1 MDMGK
6 QLLTCHCN
14 DCSCWTVFEVE
25 QAQGGLAMLC
35 THCKAKRLKSGTK
48 KEILNFISMTNRIMK
63 EFSILNPK
71 VAELQNPG
79 DFVEPSS

>member
-1 MDMGK
+1 
-6 QLLTCHCN
+6 
-14 DCSCWTVFEVE
+14 
-25 QAQGGLAMLC
+25 MLC